1 MSLTIILA
9 IALLLSLVFH
19 FVGVYADAKKTV
31 WVMLVMVWAIS
42 IGTATNEI
50 KQKGYKDIEKM
61 KGVYSDTD
69 ALIDEFMPKISVYE
83 MVVIKKSFNT
93 NKLQNDK

>member
-61 KGVYSDTD
+61 KGIYSDTD
-69 ALIDEFMPKISVYE
+69 ALIDEFMPKIPVYE